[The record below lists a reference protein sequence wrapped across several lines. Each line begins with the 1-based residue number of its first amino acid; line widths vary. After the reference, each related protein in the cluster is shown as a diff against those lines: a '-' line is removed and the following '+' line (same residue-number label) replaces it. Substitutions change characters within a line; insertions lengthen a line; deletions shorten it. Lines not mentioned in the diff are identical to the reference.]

1 MRLPQIY
8 LAGPMVFY
16 PNRDHVFGLMKEI
29 CALEGAV
36 GIAPPDGQARLKG
49 LEPGRPLYR
58 GIVEVDFDLID
69 ACDGAVFC
77 LDPYNGR
84 VEMDTGTAV
93 EIGYAF
99 AKRKLM
105 SGWSTEQLTVG
116 ERIRELSDGITTQA
130 APATAGAQSGTERDR
145 NGMLVHS
152 GELCQHVMAQI
163 SIELMG
169 GGVFVADYWEG
180 AFRKAVSNI
189 VMLYSSVSAARSS
202 A

>member
-1 MRLPQIY
+1 
-8 LAGPMVFY
+8 MVFY
-16 PNRDHVFGLMKEI
+16 PNRDHVFEMMKEI
-29 CALEGAV
+29 CTAEGALGV
-36 GIAPPDGQARLKG
+36 APPDGQARLKG

-69 ACDGAVFC
+69 NCDGAVFC
-77 LDPYNGR
+77 LNPYNGR

-99 AKRKLM
+99 AKRKIM
-105 SGWSTEQLTVG
+105 SGWSTEPLTVD
-116 ERIRELSDGITTQA
+116 ERIRELSDGVTTQA

-145 NGMLVHS
+145 NGLLVHS

-169 GGVFVADYWEG
+169 GRIFVADHWKE
-180 AFRKAVSNI
+180 AFQRAVANL
-189 VMLYSSVSAARSS
+189 VELHFSSKLAKTTRSL
-202 A
+202 